1 MVNPSQFL
9 DPDVFFVVSRGAPA
23 ITSYLHSTLR
33 LLLHHR
39 DGFLVCV
46 NKRF

>member
-9 DPDVFFVVSRGAPA
+9 DPDVFFVVHTEHLL
-23 ITSYLHSTLR
+23 TSYL
-33 LLLHHR
+33 LLLLHR